1 MNSANELSSELAV
14 AFLVEKKYAEKAN
27 SSDILALIGKIKE
40 VLQPLSVKE
49 NCGKKLSE
57 SEKTLQFVAH

>member
-14 AFLVEKKYAEKAN
+14 AFLVEKKYSEKAN

-49 NCGKKLSE
+49 NCDEKLSE

>member
-49 NCGKKLSE
+49 NCGEKLSE